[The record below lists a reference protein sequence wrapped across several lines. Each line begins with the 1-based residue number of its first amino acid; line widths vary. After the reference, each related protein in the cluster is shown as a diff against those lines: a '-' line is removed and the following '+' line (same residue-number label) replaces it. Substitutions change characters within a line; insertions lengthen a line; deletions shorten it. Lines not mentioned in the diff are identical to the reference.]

1 MFNNDIIIKITEYL
15 EPKTLSYFIF
25 TDKYINKVVINNKNL
40 IFKNLLINYNKFKIS
55 FYGKT
60 INLSKEN
67 KVYSF
72 EIPKSNINWFHIYCF
87 CNFN

>member
-15 EPKTLSYFIF
+15 EPKTLSYFMF
-25 TDKYINKVVINNKNL
+25 TNKYINKIVIDNKNL
-40 IFKNLLINYNKFKIS
+40 IYKNLLINYNKFKIS
-55 FYGKT
+55 FYGRT

-67 KVYSF
+67 KVYSI
-72 EIPKSNINWFHIYCF
+72 EMPKSNINWFHICCF